1 MKWEMTH
8 TKRSREMTTKAAYEI
23 ANRIVSYFL
32 FQWSIFIIT
41 TVVCKLMQYFFTIGF
56 PWRTVSTGQLFAH
69 RCQDV
74 LTAAIGQ
81 PEHSGRV
88 RAAKVNVTIN
98 QYFGLTSRSSCTST
112 SMTPEDLE

>member
-1 MKWEMTH
+1 
-8 TKRSREMTTKAAYEI
+8 
-23 ANRIVSYFL
+23 
-32 FQWSIFIIT
+32 
-41 TVVCKLMQYFFTIGF
+41 MQYFFTIGF